1 MNDENTAILN
11 TIQKGLQKVSE
22 QSQQVEKVAGSLSNA
37 GERNRTAS
45 QIQGAHAQR

>member
-22 QSQQVEKVAGSLSNA
+22 QSQQAGEATGSLSDA